1 MESSA
6 DHGTSKTEAISNLM
20 DIKCDKCQSKF
31 KISDEKIPK
40 GKSASV
46 TCTKCQNKIVIKSQE
61 DLDDAYFEEP
71 DGSNG
76 EQGFDFDD
84 DFMDGDEEAERAFD
98 FIEDEGKTAMIC
110 EADPEVKKQIMPIL
124 DFMEFHITEIS
135 DSRDAIKKLRY
146 NSYHMIIVNEN
157 FDTTDPDN
165 NGVLIYLARLPM
177 MIRRNIFVAMLSDRY
192 RTMDHMMSLNKSVN
206 MIINL
211 KNLNEIERILKHGI
225 SDTDFFYRIYQ
236 ESLKTVGLA

>member
-1 MESSA
+1 
-6 DHGTSKTEAISNLM
+6 M
-20 DIKCDKCQSKF
+20 DIKCEKCQSKF

-46 TCTKCQNKIVIKSQE
+46 TCIKCKNKILIKPQE
-61 DLDDAYFEEP
+61 DLPQKDLDDAYFEDAEGNSENP
-71 DGSNG
+71 
-76 EQGFDFDD
+76 GFDFDD
-84 DFMDGDEEAERAFD
+84 DFRDSDEEAERAFE

-110 EADPEVKKQIMPIL
+110 EADPEVKKQIKPIL
-124 DFMEFHITEIS
+124 DFMEYHITEIN

-157 FDTTDPDN
+157 FDTSDPDN

-211 KNLNEIERILKHGI
+211 TNLNEMERILKHGT

-236 ESLKTVGLA
+236 ESLKTAGLV